1 MDESFAEVISAIY
14 QASIDPVHWPIAMER
29 TERLTGAFTSHIL
42 LCRGRRAE
50 VFETAPSHT
59 DRSFA
64 ESYEQHYSK
73 VDPMPGF
80 VMSCPAGKFVT
91 DEDAL
96 PKRRFLNS
104 EFYTDWVKPQG
115 MYTCL
120 YVNAFRRQDFAA
132 YLCLTREQGVKL
144 FARQEMARLRQL
156 VPHISRAAE
165 IHFRLAESARQ
176 FGLMS
181 HALSLNAQEVIC
193 VDSHGRMVFASA
205 SAEVRLRNADGLS
218 ANSSGLKAGTDSETR
233 RLRRQ
238 IARGFAPLSGA
249 RHSSTLKLQRPNG
262 RNGLSVTI
270 IPAAAMRSILSGPAA
285 YVALLI
291 TDPDM
296 TAPSCTQLLRER
308 YHLTAAE
315 IRVTEMILAG
325 HELKMAAA
333 LLDVSLGTV
342 RNQLKSVFQ
351 KTDTHRQS
359 ALVSLLLRGL
369 AQR

>member
-1 MDESFAEVISAIY
+1 MVESFAEVVSSIY
-14 QASIDPVHWPIAMER
+14 EASIDPVHWPLAMHR
-29 TERLTGAFTSHIL
+29 TECLVGAFTSHIL
-42 LCRGRRAE
+42 LCRGARAE
-50 VFETAPSHT
+50 VFATAPSHT
-59 DRSFA
+59 DTSFA
-64 ESYEQHYSK
+64 ESYAQHYSK

-132 YLCLTREQGVKL
+132 YLCLTREQGTKMFRRV
-144 FARQEMARLRQL
+144 EMSRLRQML
-156 VPHISRAAE
+156 PHISRAAE
-165 IHFRLAESARQ
+165 IHFRLAEAARQ
-176 FGLMS
+176 FGLVS

-193 VDSHGRMVFASA
+193 VDVHGRVAFASP

-218 ANSSGLKAGTDSETR
+218 ESSVGLKAGTDTETR

-238 IARGFAPLSGA
+238 IARGFAPLQDA
-249 RHSSTLKLQRPNG
+249 QHSCTLKLQRPDGKNA
-262 RNGLSVTI
+262 LSVTI
-270 IPAAAMRSILSGPAA
+270 IPAAAMRSILNGPAA
-285 YVALLI
+285 HVALLV
-291 TDPDM
+291 TDPDLP
-296 TAPSCTQLLRER
+296 TPSRTQLLRER

-325 HELKMAAA
+325 HELKEAAA
-333 LLDVSLGTV
+333 LLDVTLGTV

-359 ALVSLLLRGL
+359 ALVSLLLR
-369 AQR
+369 R